1 MGGSPGKWGES
12 CSWFGLNSVRL
23 GRPQGDVL
31 IIVLRRTGSIPVV
44 SNSSFDSS
52 DSLCHML
59 HAGVMSPVS
68 PPCEVLSGDSGRYAP
83 GLKI

>member
-1 MGGSPGKWGES
+1 MGQAGSRGWGRSEQGGEVEGGGLLGS
-12 CSWFGLNSVRL
+12 GEGCSWFGLNSVRL

-59 HAGVMSPVS
+59 V
-68 PPCEVLSGDSGRYAP
+68 
-83 GLKI
+83 